1 MLRFNGRSDRVKH
14 RTEVLFIS
22 VLQHVLDITV
32 IVMSFLPVMIGVMVG
47 MTFKLTTIQTASVGI
62 TAALAVLFVQYIGG
76 RLKEYSILLL
86 PTLSILLPG
95 MAGYLLL
102 PYVKTSTGLL
112 GVAVENVTT
121 LQRVWAL
128 QSLAI
133 KQIH

>member
-32 IVMSFLPVMIGVMVG
+32 IVMSFLLVMIGVMVG

-76 RLKEYSILLL
+76 RLKEYSIV
-86 PTLSILLPG
+86 TDFKYSFTGYGRLSFI
-95 MAGYLLL
+95 
-102 PYVKTSTGLL
+102 
-112 GVAVENVTT
+112 
-121 LQRVWAL
+121 
-128 QSLAI
+128 AI
-133 KQIH
+133 CQNKYRLTRCSC